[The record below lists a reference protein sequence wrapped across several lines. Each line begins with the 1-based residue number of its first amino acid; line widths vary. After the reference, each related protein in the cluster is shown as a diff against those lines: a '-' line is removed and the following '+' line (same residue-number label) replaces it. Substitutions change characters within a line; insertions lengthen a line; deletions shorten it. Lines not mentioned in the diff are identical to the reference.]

1 MRIRHFKSKSNQS
14 CTESQPKV
22 SYTSDFGSL
31 NWNCYRNTD
40 KFIPG
45 TWGSW
50 KKLLFF
56 CSCLNFL
63 FTDTWVCQTEE
74 MWSYVSAP
82 RLLRCSA
89 FLFLFAWCMHTC
101 VCLCKHMSAGQLCP
115 RYVGTWPSCH
125 KPCRGRSLWEKGIKC
140 IHLSQNRTATILCNL
155 SASRLILFQL

>member
-1 MRIRHFKSKSNQS
+1 MRIRNFIPLRHSQNSNKSK
-14 CTESQPKV
+14 PKMI
-22 SYTSDFGSL
+22 YWRDFGPRL
-31 NWNCYRNTD
+31 WNRYHSKD
-40 KFIPG
+40 KFIST

-89 FLFLFAWCMHTC
+89 FLFLFAWCMCVHVC
-101 VCLCKHMSAGQLCP
+101 VCVCVCEHMSARQLCP

-125 KPCRGRSLWEKGIKC
+125 KPCCGRSLWEKGNKMHTFVSEREPVESHH
-140 IHLSQNRTATILCNL
+140 HLM
-155 SASRLILFQL
+155 